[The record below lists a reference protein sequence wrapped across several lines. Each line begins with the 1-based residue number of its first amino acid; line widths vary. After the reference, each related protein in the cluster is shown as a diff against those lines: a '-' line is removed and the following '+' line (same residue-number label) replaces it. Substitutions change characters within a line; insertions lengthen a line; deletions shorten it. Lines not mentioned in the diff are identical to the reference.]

1 MEEKRVQTP
10 GELLAERK
18 WMDFLRSLS
27 VGETRWRVENYRDF
41 ISLRTSASILTNK
54 NKYAYRFNF
63 TQSAEDPTVFT
74 ITTSLNDGKGN
85 S

>member
-27 VGETRWRVENYRDF
+27 VGDSVWRVENYRDF

-63 TQSAEDPTVFT
+63 TQSSEDPTVYT
-74 ITTSLNDGKGN
+74 ITTSLNNGKED

>member
-1 MEEKRVQTP
+1 MEEKKVQTP

-27 VGETRWRVENYRDF
+27 VGDTVWRVENYRDF

-54 NKYAYRFNF
+54 GYAYKFSIK
-63 TQSAEDPTVFT
+63 QSAEDPTVYT
-74 ITTSLNDGKGN
+74 ITTSPNG
-85 S
+85 

>member
-41 ISLRTSASILTNK
+41 VSLRTSASILTNK
-54 NKYAYRFNF
+54 GYAHRFSIK
-63 TQSAEDPTVFT
+63 QSAEDPTVYT
-74 ITTSLNDGKGN
+74 IKTTLNDGTED

>member
-27 VGETRWRVENYRDF
+27 IGETRWRVENYRDF
-41 ISLRTSASILTNK
+41 VSLRTSASILTNK
-54 NKYAYRFNF
+54 GYAYRFSIK
-63 TQSAEDPTVFT
+63 QSAEDSTVYT
-74 ITTSLNDGKGN
+74 IKTTMNDGNGD